1 MEGLTRLEE
10 RGGNRLLP
18 LLAAAFLLAGYAY
31 FLVRN
36 TAFSVGGSDSS
47 GYMNTA
53 RRLVA
58 GTLVGTPR
66 ALQRYA
72 LPNDLL
78 QIFIP
83 LGFVEGPRP
92 GTMAPYYPSG
102 FPAHMAAAAM
112 LLGWQRG
119 PFLVAPFAALF
130 SLPLFYILARELSL
144 SRAWAATAAA
154 VFAAWPV
161 LIGQAIQP
169 MSDATATFWALAA
182 VLCGVKARRRNA
194 WALGAGAALG
204 IAVLVRPTNLLLVI
218 PLAFALPVTLRAL
231 ALFFTGGVPFAAALA
246 AYDLHCYGSL
256 FQSGYGKTG
265 LLGAV
270 SLGNFPPRFRHY
282 GGWILRSLTP
292 LIPIAWIGLA
302 ADRRAAWRDRALLLS
317 WFATFFLFYCLYEPY
332 DSFWFVRFLL
342 PGVAGLILGA
352 FLAARDLATRL
363 PRRGWLTAIG
373 VASLIV
379 VFWAEA
385 RSTRAV
391 GLLNTARYESVYPEI
406 CGWAARTLPA
416 RSVVLSMAASGALEH
431 YTDLAYARW
440 DWIEPAKFPDL
451 RRRIEERG
459 GLWFALLFPFEAE
472 EMFKQPRGRW
482 KKIGV
487 LRDVGLYE
495 LQKD

>member
-1 MEGLTRLEE
+1 MEELTLRQV
-10 RGGNRLLP
+10 RKSRLLP
-18 LLAAAFLLAGYAY
+18 LLATTFLLVGYGY

-53 RRLVA
+53 RRLVD
-58 GTLVGTPR
+58 GTLVGPPR
-66 ALQRYA
+66 TLVRYA
-72 LPNDLL
+72 ISNELL

-102 FPAHMAAAAM
+102 FPAHMAAAAL

-119 PFLVAPFAALF
+119 PFLVAPFAALL
-130 SLPLFYILARELSL
+130 SVPLFYLLARELSL
-144 SRAWAATAAA
+144 SRAWAAAATA

-169 MSDATATFWALAA
+169 MSDATATLWALAA
-182 VLCGVKARRRNA
+182 VLCAVKARRRNA

-204 IAVLVRPTNLLLVI
+204 IAVLVRPTNALLAI

-231 ALFFTGGVPFAAALA
+231 ALFLTGGVPFAAALA
-246 AYDLHCYGSL
+246 AYDLHCYGSPL
-256 FQSGYGKTG
+256 QSGYGKTG

-270 SLGNFPPRFRHY
+270 ALGNFPPRSRHY

-292 LIPIAWIGLA
+292 LIPIAWFGFA

-317 WFATFFLFYCLYEPY
+317 WFACFFLFYCLYEPY

-342 PGVAGLILGA
+342 PGVPGLILGA
-352 FLAARDLATRL
+352 FLAARDLAMRL
-363 PRRGWLTAIG
+363 PQRRWLTAIG
-373 VASLIV
+373 VASLLV
-379 VFWAEA
+379 VFWTEA

-416 RSVVLSMAASGALEH
+416 RSVVMSMAASGALEH

-440 DWIEPAKFPDL
+440 DWIEPAKFPGL